1 MKYLISLILFTFL
14 YCSSA
19 ETTTTP
25 VEKTSAA
32 DGDKSLIDTIKEKAE
47 TEEGKQTI
55 ETIKQKAQDK
65 ETQDKIKGLFKK
77 DEKK

>member
-1 MKYLISLILFTFL
+1 MKYLITLVLLSFL

-25 VEKTSAA
+25 VEKTNA
-32 DGDKSLIDTIKEKAE
+32 DSTDKSLIDTIKEKAE
-47 TEEGKQTI
+47 SEEGKKAI